1 MKFDDLR
8 GRAAVA
14 GVGRIAAIGLAVLVT
29 LVFLVSRAGATPAAV
44 PVVGDWQGALS
55 ANGAALHLALHLTQD
70 KDGKLGGTMD
80 SLDQGANGIV
90 ITAINFKAPDLHFE
104 ISSIAGTYDGK
115 IGKNDSEIA
124 GTWSQ
129 SGASLPLT
137 FTKNK

>member
-1 MKFDDLR
+1 MKFELR
-8 GRAAVA
+8 GGSAA
-14 GVGRIAAIGLAVLVT
+14 GMTGRIAAIVLPVMVA
-29 LVFLVSRAGATPAAV
+29 LVFLVSRAGAAPAAV

-55 ANGAALHLALHLTQD
+55 ANGATLHLALHVTQD

-90 ITAINFKAPDLHFE
+90 ITAISFKAPDLHFE

-129 SGASLPLT
+129 GGGSLPLT
-137 FTKNK
+137 FTKGK